1 MFPLSTITYVKIGVV
16 VLLVCGSF
24 FAGWHSR
31 NKDYMAFKTR
41 VEAEGKAQE
50 IHIAEIKKQQ
60 ELATKGIENEYNAKL
75 AAIRNYYR
83 STSVWNNP
91 SSGQMSGL
99 SPAAQLANVTAA
111 YTELI
116 GKCAETTQ
124 QLVSLQDWIN
134 EQIGIK

>member
-1 MFPLSTITYVKIGVV
+1 MFPLPISLYVKIGIA
-16 VLLVCGSF
+16 VLLVCGVF
-24 FAGWHSR
+24 YAGWHTR
-31 NKDYMAFKTR
+31 NKDFLAYKEKVEQAAKT
-41 VEAEGKAQE
+41 QE
-50 IHIAEIKKQQ
+50 LHIAEVKKQQ

-75 AAIRNYYR
+75 AAIRNYYK
-83 STSVWNNP
+83 STSMWNNT
-91 SSGQMSGL
+91 SGSQMSGL
-99 SPAAQLANVTAA
+99 SPSAQLANVTAA

>member
-1 MFPLSTITYVKIGVV
+1 MFPLPISLYVKIGIA
-16 VLLVCGSF
+16 VLLICGVF
-24 FAGWHSR
+24 YAGWHTR
-31 NKDYMAFKTR
+31 NKDFLAYKAT
-41 VEAEGKAQE
+41 VEATAKTQE
-50 IHIAEIKKQQ
+50 LHIAEVKKQQ
-60 ELATKGIENEYNAKL
+60 ELATKSAEKEYEAKL

-99 SPAAQLANVTAA
+99 SPTAQLANVTAA